1 MCKHVK
7 YSNTLL
13 SAFNNKLIIQYGYTT
28 WSASKTITKTIT
40 YPVAFITHW
49 CVTCQSTG
57 TGAFV
62 GSNIISNTKTNFE
75 YHAYGNNTERT
86 NGVFWIATGY

>member
-1 MCKHVK
+1 MV
-7 YSNTLL
+7 LL
-13 SAFNNKLIIQYGYTT
+13 LLLAEFNNKLLIEYGYTT
-28 WSASKTITKTIT
+28 WSANKNITKIIT
-40 YPVAFITHW
+40 YPIAFITHW

-86 NGVFWIATGY
+86 NGVFWIAAGY

>member
-1 MCKHVK
+1 M
-7 YSNTLL
+7 L

-28 WSASKTITKTIT
+28 WSASKTIT